1 MTSNNGNPVG
11 RCKPVHAG
19 PAGVR
24 RAALVATGWT
34 CVGLGMVGV
43 FLPVLPTTCFLLG
56 AGACFAKS
64 SPRAHRWLHHNRWF
78 GRYLRDY
85 REARV
90 IPGRVKAVSLVV
102 LWATILATVL
112 VVRNPWLRA
121 GVLGIALVITAH
133 VATTASRRLA
143 PVTDS
148 LSPDPAAGA

>member
-1 MTSNNGNPVG
+1 MASNDGNPDL
-11 RCKPVHAG
+11 RREPVLAG
-19 PAGVR
+19 PARVR
-24 RAALVATGWT
+24 RAALLATGWT
-34 CVGLGMVGV
+34 CVGLGTLGL

-64 SPRAHRWLHHNRWF
+64 SPRAHYWLHHNRWF

-102 LWATILATVL
+102 LWSTILATVI
-112 VVRNPWLRA
+112 VVANPWVRA

-133 VATTASRRLA
+133 VATTASRRIA
-143 PVTDS
+143 PAADR